1 MSTAAR
7 ERIIGATLRLVA
19 EDGVGAVSNRRVAAE
34 AGVSLGTL
42 TYHFA
47 AQGELLHAA
56 LTRFVDVE
64 IERISGLALGFAG
77 AALTPHEAAAEV
89 ERAIVAL
96 AGTREQIA
104 TLELHLQAA
113 RDPSLQEAA
122 ARSVAAYD
130 ALAAAILDALGV
142 PDPGRHAPVVV
153 SLLYGLAVRRLS
165 TGDSRAT
172 GTADALATLLT
183 GILATAPGIPKGADS
198 TGP

>member
-1 MSTAAR
+1 MNDAR
-7 ERIIGATLRLVA
+7 ERILGATLRLVV
-19 EDGVGAVSNRRVAAE
+19 EHGVAAVTNRLVAAE

-47 AQGELLHAA
+47 AQGDLLHAA

-64 IERISGLALGFAG
+64 IERISALALSFAG
-77 AALTPHEAAAEV
+77 AALTPREAAEEV

-104 TLELHLQAA
+104 ALELHLQAA
-113 RDPSLQEAA
+113 RDPALQDAA

-142 PDPGRHAPVVV
+142 PDPTTHAPVVV
-153 SLLYGLAVRRLS
+153 SLLYGLAIRRLS
-165 TGDSRAT
+165 TGDPSAK
-172 GTADALATLLT
+172 GTATALTTLLT
-183 GILATAPGIPKGADS
+183 GITSPLNPLTP
-198 TGP
+198 